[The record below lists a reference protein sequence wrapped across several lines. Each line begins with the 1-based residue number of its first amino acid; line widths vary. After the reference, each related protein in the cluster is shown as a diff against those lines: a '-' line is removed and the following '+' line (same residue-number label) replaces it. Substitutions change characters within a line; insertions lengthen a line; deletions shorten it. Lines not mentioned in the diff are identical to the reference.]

1 VSVPHAATAT
11 PAFPTHLPAQVP
23 QFPPSLGGN
32 LCRWLLRSGG
42 WRFAGELPD
51 VPKLV
56 LIAAPHSSNWD
67 GIFGLLFK
75 VALRL
80 DIRFVGKRE
89 VFFWPLGALLR
100 RLGGIP
106 IDRHAAHDL
115 VAQIAGEFAKRE
127 RLWFGLAPEGTRKK
141 VKKWKSGFW
150 HIARAAQVPILPA
163 YFHYPDKT
171 IGVGPLLVPSDSY
184 EVDMAKLRAFYAPIR
199 GKNHNVE

>member
-1 VSVPHAATAT
+1 MSARDGTADA
-11 PAFPTHLPAQVP
+11 PAFPSPPPRIPHFPA
-23 QFPPSLGGN
+23 SLGGA
-32 LCRWLLRSGG
+32 LCRALLRLCG

-51 VPKLV
+51 VAKLV

-67 GIFGLLFK
+67 GFFGLLFK

-89 VFFWPLGALLR
+89 VFFWPLGPILR

-106 IDRHAAHDL
+106 IDRAAAHDL
-115 VAQIAGEFAKRE
+115 VAQVADQFASSE

-141 VKKWKSGFW
+141 VAKWRSGFW

-163 YFHYPDKT
+163 YFDYPNRT
-171 IGVGPLLVPSDSY
+171 IGVGPLLVPGDSY
-184 EVDMAKLRAFYAPIR
+184 EADMARLRAFYAPIR

>member
-1 VSVPHAATAT
+1 MSAYDSTADT
-11 PAFPTHLPAQVP
+11 PAFPTLPPRIP
-23 QFPPSLGGN
+23 QFPPSLGGT
-32 LCRWLLRSGG
+32 LCRGLLRLCG
-42 WRFAGELPD
+42 WRFTGELPA
-51 VPKLV
+51 VAKLV

-80 DIRFVGKRE
+80 DLHFVGKRE
-89 VFFWPLGALLR
+89 VFFWPLGPILR

-106 IDRHAAHDL
+106 IDRGAAHDL
-115 VAQIAGEFAKRE
+115 VAQVTHEFARHE
-127 RLWFGLAPEGTRKK
+127 RFWFGLAPEGTRKK
-141 VKKWKSGFW
+141 VTKWKSGFW

-171 IGVGPLLVPSDSY
+171 IGVGPLIVPGDSY
-184 EVDMAKLRAFYAPIR
+184 EADMAKLRAFYAPIR